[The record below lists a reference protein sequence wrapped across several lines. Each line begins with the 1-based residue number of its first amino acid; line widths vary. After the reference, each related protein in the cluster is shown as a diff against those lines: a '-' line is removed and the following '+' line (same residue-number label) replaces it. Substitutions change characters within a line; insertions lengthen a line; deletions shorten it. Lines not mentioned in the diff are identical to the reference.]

1 MANRF
6 LPAAFSSGRTIR
18 ATLILLSSVLLTT
31 LGLQTASA
39 ESTAPEAGGGGI
51 EQVVTLKPYKAA
63 YRTSA
68 RGMSVTLDRELKS
81 DGHGNFTLT
90 NGGSL
95 LVVGLH
101 EVAVFKIEDGHI
113 LPRSYI
119 YQGTGLINRRREVHF
134 TPGSDT
140 VRSLYKDEWYEL
152 PYSNGTLDR
161 LSQQEQVRLDLLRR
175 DDPRQTVS
183 VSIADGKRVK
193 DYELIYVG
201 DEVLDTPIGP
211 VNTLHFERL
220 HDDPERESD
229 IWVAPAWDYLIV
241 KTIHV
246 EDDKPVEMIISSGS
260 IDGQPLRP
268 DASADEL

>member
-1 MANRF
+1 MAKRY
-6 LPAAFSSGRTIR
+6 PQAAFSTGRKTR
-18 ATLILLSSVLLTT
+18 SFLLSLCSALLV
-31 LGLQTASA
+31 GLQLPAH
-39 ESTAPEAGGGGI
+39 AGGSAAPDNQASI
-51 EQVVTLKPYKAA
+51 SLAPYKAA

-81 DGHGNFTLT
+81 DSDGNYTLT

-101 EVAVFKIEDGHI
+101 EIAVFRIEEGHI
-113 LPRSYI
+113 QPRSYI

-134 TPGSDT
+134 TPGSDI

-152 PYSNGTLDR
+152 PYSQGTLDR
-161 LSQQEQVRLDLLRR
+161 LSQQEQVRLDLMQRE
-175 DDPRQTVS
+175 DPRQPVK

-193 DYELIYVG
+193 DYELVYVA
-201 DEVLDTPIGP
+201 DEVLDTPLGP

-229 IWVAPAWDYLIV
+229 IWLAPAWDYLIV

-246 EDDKPVEMIISSGS
+246 EDDKPVEMIISEGS
-260 IDGQPLRP
+260 LDGQPLQANAEAP
-268 DASADEL
+268 